1 MSQLRFKK
9 ITPSND
15 KLLSSEFIHLRNII
29 NFNYMT
35 LVQLEYI
42 VAVDTYRSFVSAAEK
57 CFVTQPTL
65 SMQVQKLEEFL
76 NVKLFDRSKQPI
88 VPTEIG
94 AQIIDQARIV
104 LQENKK
110 IKEIISSQQQEVT
123 GELKIGIIPTIAP
136 YILPK
141 VIAAMLEKYPDLKL
155 IIWEYTTED
164 IIHHLKTGVID
175 CGILATPL
183 VDANIAETPLY
194 YENFVSYI
202 SKSSKLYKKKAID
215 AEDFEDENIWLLNEG
230 HCMRTQVLNIC
241 RTTKNNRLQSLTYNT
256 GSVETLI
263 RMVDANNGATLLPE
277 LALEEL
283 SAKQLNK
290 VRYFKSPEP
299 VREISLVTHKNFIKK
314 RMLNALK
321 DEVLAIIPKTMKQ
334 RKKKDVIGI

>member
-1 MSQLRFKK
+1 
-9 ITPSND
+9 
-15 KLLSSEFIHLRNII
+15 
-29 NFNYMT
+29 MT

-42 VAVDTYRSFVSAAEK
+42 VAVDTYRSFVSAADK

-76 NVKLFDRSKQPI
+76 NVKIFDRSKQPI
-88 VPTEIG
+88 IPTEIG
-94 AQIIDQARIV
+94 AQIISQARIV

-110 IKEIISSQQQEVT
+110 IKEIINSQQQDVI

-136 YILPK
+136 YLLPQ
-141 VIAAMLEKYPDLKL
+141 VISAMLEKYPELKL
-155 IIWEYTTED
+155 VIWEYTTED

-183 VDANIAETPLY
+183 VDQNITEIPLY

-202 SKSSKLYKKKAID
+202 SKNSKLYKKKAID
-215 AEDFEDENIWLLNEG
+215 ADDLEDENIWLLNEG

-263 RMVDANNGATLLPE
+263 RMVDVNDGATLLPE
-277 LALEEL
+277 LALSDL

-321 DEVLAIIPKTMKQ
+321 DEILAIIPKTMKQ

>member
-1 MSQLRFKK
+1 
-9 ITPSND
+9 
-15 KLLSSEFIHLRNII
+15 
-29 NFNYMT
+29 MT

-42 VAVDTYRSFVSAAEK
+42 VAVDTYRSFVSAADK

-76 NVKLFDRSKQPI
+76 NVKIFDRSKQPI

-94 AQIIDQARIV
+94 AQIIAQARIV

-110 IKEIISSQQQEVT
+110 IKEIISSQQQDVI

-136 YILPK
+136 YLLPK
-141 VIAAMLEKYPDLKL
+141 VIASMLEKYPDLKL
-155 IIWEYTTED
+155 LIWEYTTED

-183 VDANIAETPLY
+183 LDINISETPMY

-202 SKSSKLYKKKAID
+202 SKNSKLFKKKAID
-215 AEDFEDENIWLLNEG
+215 ADDLEDENIWLLNEG
-230 HCMRTQVLNIC
+230 HCMRSQVLNIC
-241 RTTKNNRLQSLTYNT
+241 RSTKNNRLQSLTYNT

-263 RMVDANNGATLLPE
+263 RMVDVNDGATLLPE
-277 LALEEL
+277 LALADL
-283 SAKQLNK
+283 NAKQLNK

-321 DEVLAIIPKTMKQ
+321 EEILAIIPKTMKN

>member
-1 MSQLRFKK
+1 
-9 ITPSND
+9 
-15 KLLSSEFIHLRNII
+15 
-29 NFNYMT
+29 MT

-76 NVKLFDRSKQPI
+76 NVKIFDRSKQPI
-88 VPTEIG
+88 IPTEIG
-94 AQIIDQARIV
+94 AQIIAQARVV
-104 LQENKK
+104 LQENRK
-110 IKEIISSQQQEVT
+110 IKEIISSQQQDVI

-136 YILPK
+136 YLLPQ
-141 VIAAMLEKYPDLKL
+141 VIASMLEKYPELKL
-155 IIWEYTTED
+155 LIWEYTTED

-183 VDANIAETPLY
+183 LDPNITETPLY

-202 SKSSKLYKKKAID
+202 SKNSKLYKKKAVD
-215 AEDFEDENIWLLNEG
+215 ADDLEDENIWLLNEG
-230 HCMRTQVLNIC
+230 HCMRSQVLNIC
-241 RTTKNNRLQSLTYNT
+241 RSTKNNRLQSLTYNT

-263 RMVDANNGATLLPE
+263 RMVDVNHGATLLPE
-277 LALEEL
+277 LALADL
-283 SAKQLNK
+283 SIKQLNK
-290 VRYFKSPEP
+290 VRYFKTPEP
-299 VREISLVTHKNFIKK
+299 VREISLITHKNFIKK

-321 DEVLAIIPKTMKQ
+321 EEILNVIPKAMKN

>member
-1 MSQLRFKK
+1 
-9 ITPSND
+9 
-15 KLLSSEFIHLRNII
+15 
-29 NFNYMT
+29 MT

-65 SMQVQKLEEFL
+65 SMQIQKLEEFL
-76 NVKLFDRSKQPI
+76 NVKIFDRSKQPVI
-88 VPTEIG
+88 PTEIG

-110 IKEIISSQQQEVT
+110 IKEIISSQQQDII

-136 YILPK
+136 YLLPE
-141 VIAAMLEKYPDLKL
+141 VIASMLAKYPGLKL
-155 IIWEYTTED
+155 LIWEYTTED
-164 IIHHLKTGVID
+164 IVHHLKTGVID

-183 VDANIAETPLY
+183 VDANISETPLY

-202 SKSSKLYKKKAID
+202 SKNSRLYKKKTID
-215 AEDFEDENIWLLNEG
+215 ADDLADENIWLLNEG

-241 RTTKNNRLQSLTYNT
+241 RSTKNNRLQSLTYHT

-263 RMVDANNGATLLPE
+263 RMVDINDGATLLPE
-277 LALEEL
+277 LALTEL
-283 SAKQLNK
+283 SVKQLNK

-314 RMLNALK
+314 RMLNALR
-321 DEVLAIIPKTMKQ
+321 EEILAIIPKTMKN

>member
-1 MSQLRFKK
+1 
-9 ITPSND
+9 
-15 KLLSSEFIHLRNII
+15 
-29 NFNYMT
+29 MT

-42 VAVDTYRSFVSAAEK
+42 IAVDTYRSFVQAAER

-65 SMQVQKLEEFL
+65 SMQVQKLEDFL
-76 NVKLFDRSKQPI
+76 NIKIFDRSKQPVI
-88 VPTEIG
+88 PTEIG
-94 AQIIDQARIV
+94 AQVIAQARII

-110 IKEIISSQQQEVT
+110 IKEIISSQEKDVI
-123 GELKIGIIPTIAP
+123 GDLKIGIIPTIAP
-136 YILPK
+136 YLLPE
-141 VIAAMLEKYPDLKL
+141 VIALMLQKYPDLKL
-155 IIWEYTTED
+155 LIWEYTTED

-183 VDANIAETPLY
+183 ADANISETPLY

-202 SKSSKLYKKKAID
+202 SKNSKLFKKKSID
-215 AEDFEDENIWLLNEG
+215 ANDLEDENIWLLNEG
-230 HCMRTQVLNIC
+230 HCMRSQVLNIC
-241 RTTKNNRLQSLTYNT
+241 RSTKDNRLQSLTYNT

-263 RMVDANNGATLLPE
+263 RMVDINDGATLLPE
-277 LALEEL
+277 LAIAEL
-283 SAKQLNK
+283 TTKQLSK

-321 DEVLAIIPKTMKQ
+321 EEILAIIPKAMKQ

>member
-1 MSQLRFKK
+1 
-9 ITPSND
+9 
-15 KLLSSEFIHLRNII
+15 
-29 NFNYMT
+29 MT

-76 NVKLFDRSKQPI
+76 NVKIFDRSKQPI
-88 VPTEIG
+88 IPTEIG
-94 AQIIDQARIV
+94 SQIIAQARIV

-110 IKEIISSQQQEVT
+110 IKEIISSQQQDVI

-136 YILPK
+136 YLLPE
-141 VIAAMLEKYPDLKL
+141 VIACMLEKYPDLKL
-155 IIWEYTTED
+155 LIWEYTTED
-164 IIHHLKTGVID
+164 IVHHLKTGVID

-183 VDANIAETPLY
+183 VEPVINELPLY

-202 SKSSKLYKKKAID
+202 SKNSKLYKKKSID
-215 AEDFEDENIWLLNEG
+215 ADDLADENIWLLNEG
-230 HCMRTQVLNIC
+230 HCMRSQVLNIC
-241 RTTKNNRLQSLTYNT
+241 RSTKNNRLQSLTYNT

-263 RMVDANNGATLLPE
+263 RMVDVNDGATLLPE
-277 LALEEL
+277 LALADL
-283 SAKQLNK
+283 STKQLNK

-321 DEVLAIIPKTMKQ
+321 EEILAIIPKTMKQ

>member
-1 MSQLRFKK
+1 
-9 ITPSND
+9 
-15 KLLSSEFIHLRNII
+15 
-29 NFNYMT
+29 MT

-65 SMQVQKLEEFL
+65 SMQIQKLEEFL
-76 NVKLFDRSKQPI
+76 NVKIFDRSKQPV

-94 AQIIDQARIV
+94 SQVVAQARIV

-110 IKEIISSQQQEVT
+110 IKEIISSQTQDVV

-136 YILPK
+136 YLLPK
-141 VIAAMLEKYPDLKL
+141 VIASMLEKYPELKL
-155 IIWEYTTED
+155 LIWEYTTED
-164 IIHHLKTGVID
+164 IVHHLKTGVID

-183 VDANIAETPLY
+183 VDANISETPLY
-194 YENFVSYI
+194 YETFVSYI
-202 SKSSKLYKKKAID
+202 SKNSKLYKKKTID
-215 AEDFEDENIWLLNEG
+215 ANDLEDENIWLLNEG

-241 RTTKNNRLQSLTYNT
+241 RSTKNNRLQSLTYHT

-263 RMVDANNGATLLPE
+263 RMVDVNDGATLLPE
-277 LALEEL
+277 LALADL
-283 SAKQLNK
+283 NAKQMNK
-290 VRYFKSPEP
+290 VRYFKTPEP

-314 RMLNALK
+314 RMLNALR
-321 DEVLAIIPKTMKQ
+321 EEILAIIPKQMKQ